1 MVIAA
6 IMRNIYTCFGQQDVE
21 HHIGGKMLYIIAEFA
36 PRTIEVA
43 PANLISTEEP
53 EAPYTDVTLLS
64 VQLIASDRCDRVVK
78 RAHCFFFFLY
88 KNNVLSTRNGCQQ
101 LFETNLRC
109 QLKKRG

>member
-6 IMRNIYTCFGQQDVE
+6 IMRNIYTCFGQQNVE

-43 PANLISTEEP
+43 PANLISTEEL

-64 VQLIASDRCDRVVK
+64 VQLIASDRCDGVVK
-78 RAHCFFFFLY
+78 RAHCFLY

>member
-6 IMRNIYTCFGQQDVE
+6 IMRKIYTCFEQQEVE
-21 HHIGGKMLYIIAEFA
+21 HHIVGKMLYIITKCA

-64 VQLIASDRCDRVVK
+64 VQLIASDRC
-78 RAHCFFFFLY
+78 
-88 KNNVLSTRNGCQQ
+88 
-101 LFETNLRC
+101 ERC
-109 QLKKRG
+109 R